1 MVPSTTTITIRS
13 RGSVERRDGG
23 TAGGANHITA
33 RSKTVPLGAA
43 SMTIVCFPLS
53 VHRGDTSRIY
63 ASLPQNVALHCTN
76 WSWVHCLSFPLKELS
91 SRRLSQGHTNGS
103 IMLLGLF
110 LKLNVSFLK
119 TCMCEYSSL
128 ERTDYLWFHVEH

>member
-43 SMTIVCFPLS
+43 SMTIVCFPLKRS
-53 VHRGDTSRIY
+53 PWRLFSDLCLIASERGTSLY
-63 ASLPQNVALHCTN
+63 QLVLGS
-76 WSWVHCLSFPLKELS
+76 LSFLP
-91 SRRLSQGHTNGS
+91 T
-103 IMLLGLF
+103 
-110 LKLNVSFLK
+110 
-119 TCMCEYSSL
+119 
-128 ERTDYLWFHVEH
+128 